1 MLLRICSETFNL
13 TSKVINGELLNVQ
26 DGFQIGKGITGQITS
41 ICWIVK
47 KQGSSMKT
55 LTSASLNMLKI
66 WLCGSQQLG
75 KFLKRWGVQIYLIC
89 FLRYLYMGQETTV
102 WMTHETM
109 DWFKIG
115 KKVWQSCIL
124 SPCLFNFCAK
134 HIKWNPGLDESQ
146 TGIRIAGG
154 NNNSRYISITLMAEN
169 KVELKS
175 LLMKVREESE
185 KAGLKLTIK
194 TLRWWRLV
202 PPLHGKQK
210 WGKWKQWQIF
220 FSWAPKSL
228 WMVTAAM
235 KVKDA
240 WSLEGKLWQTLTAD

>member
-13 TSKVINGELLNVQ
+13 TSKVINGELPNVQ

-47 KQGSSMKT
+47 KQGSSTET
-55 LTSASLNMLKI
+55 LTSASLTMLKI

-115 KKVWQSCIL
+115 KKYDKAVYCHPAHLTYIQSTSGEML
-124 SPCLFNFCAK
+124 
-134 HIKWNPGLDESQ
+134 G
-146 TGIRIAGG
+146 
-154 NNNSRYISITLMAEN
+154 
-169 KVELKS
+169 
-175 LLMKVREESE
+175 LMKHRLES
-185 KAGLKLTIK
+185 
-194 TLRWWRLV
+194 
-202 PPLHGKQK
+202 
-210 WGKWKQWQIF
+210 
-220 FSWAPKSL
+220 SL
-228 WMVTAAM
+228 PGEISTASDM
-235 KVKDA
+235 YMI
-240 WSLEGKLWQTLTAD
+240 LL

>member
-124 SPCLFNFCAK
+124 SPCSFNLYTEYLRGNAR
-134 HIKWNPGLDESQ
+134 LDEAQ
-146 TGIRIAGG
+146 AGIKFARRNI
-154 NNNSRYISITLMAEN
+154 NSLRYVHDTTLMVES
-169 KVELKS
+169 KKELKS
-175 LLMKVREESE
+175 LLRGKKESE
-185 KAGLKLTIK
+185 KYK
-194 TLRWWRLV
+194 
-202 PPLHGKQK
+202 
-210 WGKWKQWQIF
+210 
-220 FSWAPKSL
+220 
-228 WMVTAAM
+228 
-235 KVKDA
+235 
-240 WSLEGKLWQTLTAD
+240 